1 MFALL
6 MALCLLRQALFFN
19 LCTCRM
25 SGGALLLIFV
35 AASMNLTLIIG
46 IPVSKCSHPEK
57 DSILV
62 CMWIRIQMK
71 FSESMN
77 LGSRFTTRL
86 GIGMR
91 SSSRFSVKQFDP
103 QADGKACVATHTV
116 AVPLLI
122 DGTERFKNAGLC
134 DSLVGYLGDDER
146 EN

>member
-1 MFALL
+1 
-6 MALCLLRQALFFN
+6 
-19 LCTCRM
+19 M
-25 SGGALLLIFV
+25 SGGALLLVFV

-71 FSESMN
+71 FSVSMN

>member
-1 MFALL
+1 
-6 MALCLLRQALFFN
+6 
-19 LCTCRM
+19 
-25 SGGALLLIFV
+25 
-35 AASMNLTLIIG
+35 
-46 IPVSKCSHPEK
+46 
-57 DSILV
+57 
-62 CMWIRIQMK
+62 MK

-116 AVPLLI
+116 AAPLLI
-122 DGTERFKNAGLC
+122 DGTERFKTAGLC
-134 DSLVGYLGDDER
+134 ASLVGYLGDDER